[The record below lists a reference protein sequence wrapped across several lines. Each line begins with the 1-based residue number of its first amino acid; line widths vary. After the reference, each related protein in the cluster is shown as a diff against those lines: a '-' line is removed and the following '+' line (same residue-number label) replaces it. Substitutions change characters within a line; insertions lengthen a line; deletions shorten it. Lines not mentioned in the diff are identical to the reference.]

1 MNKEKNNSIQ
11 NESEKLKKALART
24 YTERFEL
31 LMKLI
36 RIDKMLKSATIVP
49 AKETDK

>member
-1 MNKEKNNSIQ
+1 MEKQITHL
-11 NESEKLKKALART
+11 SEEERLKKALSLT

-36 RIDKMLKSATIVP
+36 RIDRMLRSAKIIEV
-49 AKETDK
+49 KK